1 MKEKISYNPQ
11 LNVFQ
16 IPPVNVTDMK
26 HELVLLSQKIVI
38 YFPDSVK
45 FKR

>member
-1 MKEKISYNPQ
+1 MKEKISYNTQ

-16 IPPVNVTDMK
+16 IPLVNVIDMK

-38 YFPDSVK
+38 YFPNLVK